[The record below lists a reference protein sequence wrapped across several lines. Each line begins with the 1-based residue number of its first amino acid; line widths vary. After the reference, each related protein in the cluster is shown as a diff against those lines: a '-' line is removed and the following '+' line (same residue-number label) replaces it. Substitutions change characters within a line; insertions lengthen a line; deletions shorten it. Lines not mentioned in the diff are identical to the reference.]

1 MNQSDV
7 TGNLDNRVVTILD
20 EVEAATDL
28 QVQFQTLNESYVVA
42 QYRFDPHSDTATL
55 FLRSDWEDVDVA
67 HELMHMKLELV
78 ENFAVL
84 AWRSK
89 VSRTN
94 AIEAAFGRI
103 RGYVDDEVVHSRL
116 VQQGFT
122 LDGEVLK
129 SQIFEDIYTKVP
141 RYLQK
146 LRPRPD
152 DGMAHLDGSGYGEFC
167 RSSFLVQAELI
178 CKNYSGALSD
188 AHRKKAQRFIS
199 AFRTHRSP
207 EARRADEVLGLFE
220 GNNVMTV
227 AGHKEI
233 LELWA
238 RLEALDG
245 LVGTSIYTRQG
256 NRYILPWP

>member
-1 MNQSDV
+1 MNRSDV

-78 ENFAVL
+78 EDFAVL

-103 RGYVDDEVVHSRL
+103 KGIYSMARYSSRRSSTI
-116 VQQGFT
+116 FT
-122 LDGEVLK
+122 PRFRDTCKNFGQDRTMEWPILTALATVSFAEVL
-129 SQIFEDIYTKVP
+129 
-141 RYLQK
+141 
-146 LRPRPD
+146 
-152 DGMAHLDGSGYGEFC
+152 
-167 RSSFLVQAELI
+167 SSFRP
-178 CKNYSGALSD
+178 S
-188 AHRKKAQRFIS
+188 
-199 AFRTHRSP
+199 
-207 EARRADEVLGLFE
+207 
-220 GNNVMTV
+220 
-227 AGHKEI
+227 
-233 LELWA
+233 
-238 RLEALDG
+238 
-245 LVGTSIYTRQG
+245 
-256 NRYILPWP
+256 